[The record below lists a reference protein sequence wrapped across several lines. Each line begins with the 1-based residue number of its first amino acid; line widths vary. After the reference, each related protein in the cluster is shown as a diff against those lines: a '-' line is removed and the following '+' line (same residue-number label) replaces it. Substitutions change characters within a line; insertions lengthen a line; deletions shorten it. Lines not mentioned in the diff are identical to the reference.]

1 MNLDQMTTNGC
12 TKAMEA
18 CVARLRV
25 IGWANADIS
34 HHAAELTARLRV
46 ACKACLDNAVRDFA
60 DAMKSGMSGYAVPTF
75 YATFANAGIAVANE
89 FDAAQSDEFHAEY
102 AAACA
107 VE

>member
-1 MNLDQMTTNGC
+1 MNLDQLTTNGC

-18 CVARLRV
+18 CVSRLRV

-34 HHAAELTARLRV
+34 HHAPELTARLRV
-46 ACKACLDNAVRDFA
+46 ACKSCLDDAVRDFA
-60 DAMKSGMSGYAVPTF
+60 DAMKSGMSGFAVPTF

-89 FDAAQSDEFHAEY
+89 FDAAQADEFQADY
-102 AAACA
+102 ATACA